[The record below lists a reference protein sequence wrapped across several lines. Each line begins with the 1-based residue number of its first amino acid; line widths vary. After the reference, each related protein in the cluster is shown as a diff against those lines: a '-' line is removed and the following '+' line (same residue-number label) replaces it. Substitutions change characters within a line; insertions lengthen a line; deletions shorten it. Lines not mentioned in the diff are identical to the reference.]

1 MEKQTGL
8 QSSNSTQYMVIQLIS
23 KILNVFNVNRYT
35 RSFKDFSKAFDTV
48 DHHTYIYIHI
58 S

>member
-1 MEKQTGL
+1 
-8 QSSNSTQYMVIQLIS
+8 MVIQLIS

-48 DHHTYIYIHI
+48 DHHTYIYIYTYI
-58 S
+58 VKN